1 MIEKFSEEELK
12 QIKKELGIE
21 KNVRKKSTLS
31 KEILNLNK
39 LWEDKEFAKDNCVL
53 NVIDYTLCNVEKS
66 YYSSKHED
74 KFRVSLTVKP
84 EDENEYRQMF
94 QEILEIIKKHNRK
107 WEGDKE

>member
-39 LWEDKEFAKDNCVL
+39 L
-53 NVIDYTLCNVEKS
+53 
-66 YYSSKHED
+66 
-74 KFRVSLTVKP
+74 
-84 EDENEYRQMF
+84 
-94 QEILEIIKKHNRK
+94 
-107 WEGDKE
+107 